1 MRTLESDQNHKFK
14 VWKRLKSSRGR
25 KKEDAFLVESQ
36 KLVAEAL
43 FSSLEAESL
52 IFRKSDALSAQEKL
66 ADHLKKRT
74 SSDQNALDPLFH
86 RAFVLPDF
94 LFAQLSQMESSDGV
108 LAVFRNRL
116 SRPFSEKKD
125 KKIKGK
131 GLLLD
136 HIQDPGNAGA
146 ILRSA
151 EAFGFGPILLVD
163 TVDIENEKCLRASMG
178 AAFRLDLF
186 TLSAE
191 EALTLKSQLS
201 IPWYGAH
208 MEGEDYRTM
217 ELADSFLLL
226 IGNEGQ
232 GLRPSFQKKAD
243 KMLRIPMKKPVESL
257 NAAVSASIL
266 MATFSHLPLEGKQK
280 GL

>member
-1 MRTLESDQNHKFK
+1 M
-14 VWKRLKSSRGR
+14 
-25 KKEDAFLVESQ
+25 
-36 KLVAEAL
+36 
-43 FSSLEAESL
+43 
-52 IFRKSDALSAQEKL
+52 
-66 ADHLKKRT
+66 
-74 SSDQNALDPLFH
+74 DPLFH
-86 RAFVLPDF
+86 RALVLPYS
-94 LFAQLSQMESSDGV
+94 LFDQLSQMESSDGV

-116 SRPFSEKKD
+116 SRPFSGKKD

-186 TLSAE
+186 TLSEE
-191 EALTLKSQLS
+191 EALTLKSQLPL
-201 IPWYGAH
+201 PWYGAH
-208 MEGEDYRTM
+208 MEGEDYRMM
-217 ELADSFLLL
+217 ELSNSFLLL
-226 IGNEGQ
+226 IGNEGR

-266 MATFSHLPLEGKQK
+266 MATFSHLPLEGKEK